1 MADLS
6 EGVRNANTYSGDRQ
20 VALTSLSK
28 SNMTQDELDS
38 AIQFIQKTAT
48 VIGVGDDTDGGFN
61 AGASDVVHVLSE
73 GPAPAAGSNF
83 GEGATGVTAAVVA
96 YFGNFNQG

>member
-1 MADLS
+1 MADLNV
-6 EGVRNANTYSGDRQ
+6 GVRNANTYSGDRQ

-28 SNMTQDELDS
+28 TNMTQDELDA

-61 AGASDVVHVLSE
+61 AGASDVVYILSE
-73 GPAPAAGSNF
+73 GPAPAAGANF

>member
-1 MADLS
+1 MASLTRVHGATAVMFAGK
-6 EGVRNANTYSGDRQ
+6 E

-28 SNMTQDELDS
+28 SNITQAELDS
-38 AIQFIQKTAT
+38 CIAFIGLTAT
-48 VIGVGDDTDGGFN
+48 IVGVGDDTTGGFN

-83 GEGATGVTAAVVA
+83 GGVSGVTSAVVA
-96 YFGNFNQG
+96 YFN

>member
-1 MADLS
+1 MADLTRVHGAS
-6 EGVRNANTYSGDRQ
+6 GVMFAGKD

-28 SNMTQDELDS
+28 TNLTQAELDS
-38 AIQFIQKTAT
+38 AIAFIQLTAT
-48 VIGVGDDTDGGFN
+48 IVGIGDDTAGGFN

-83 GEGATGVTAAVVA
+83 GGVTGVTAAVVA
-96 YFGNFNQG
+96 YFN